1 MNTIIYQQ
9 QHPDFLDK
17 VVLKFIETLK
27 PFSSGYLLKLL
38 TNIKAVLAADGICN
52 ENLLSADFGFCKGLN
67 NSFRIRY
74 INFNFVDK
82 DVLQTIPFNF
92 RIDVGNYLSVE
103 YDEFLSKQINAWYLS
118 QIDSNVTNSSFD
130 CFEIRLNNIVDDKST
145 IKMVSYVPTSV
156 EAEKLLVSANL
167 KLMNFCFMRA
177 GSNLSEF
184 DYTFYSDSHFETCQ
198 RLLQWVE
205 SFGMGDNDSGVVKKA
220 LFCLKEK
227 VQSLCQNK
235 QSSLRTEGVFQCE
248 EDLFLLSVKTT

>member
-38 TNIKAVLAADGICN
+38 TNIKAVLAADGVCN

-118 QIDSNVTNSSFD
+118 QIDGNVTNSSFD
-130 CFEIRLNNIVDDKST
+130 CFEIRLNNIVGDKST
-145 IKMVSYVPTSV
+145 VKMVSYVPTSA

-248 EDLFLLSVKTT
+248 EDLFLLNVKTM